1 MRIGGD
7 DRLDAALGELTRADV
22 LACIMWIKRDP
33 ESARCQPSQGMK
45 AMPASLQRSTSR
57 SDDLSRRL

>member
-7 DRLDAALGELTRADV
+7 DRLDAALGELTRTDV

-33 ESARCQPSQGMK
+33 ESARCQRVPRNEGH
-45 AMPASLQRSTSR
+45 ASFAAKI
-57 SDDLSRRL
+57 D